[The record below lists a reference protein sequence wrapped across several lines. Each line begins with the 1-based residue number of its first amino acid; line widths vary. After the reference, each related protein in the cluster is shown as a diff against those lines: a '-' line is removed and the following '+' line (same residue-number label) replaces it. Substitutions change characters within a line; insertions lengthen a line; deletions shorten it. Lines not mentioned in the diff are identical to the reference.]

1 MPLKKS
7 GPRVADPAFKLR
19 ISVSKF
25 AEDEHFKKQAQILN
39 TDRIRVVYSGY
50 TAV

>member
-1 MPLKKS
+1 MS
-7 GPRVADPAFKLR
+7 VCGPRVADPAFKLR

-25 AEDEHFKKQAQILN
+25 AEDENFKIQARISN
-39 TDRIRVVYSGY
+39 TDQIRVVYSGH

>member
-1 MPLKKS
+1 VS
-7 GPRVADPAFKLR
+7 VCGPRVADPAFKLR

-25 AEDEHFKKQAQILN
+25 AEDENFKIQARISN
-39 TDRIRVVYSGY
+39 TDQIRVVYSGH